1 MDLFL
6 DQRVLNFQRNTYD
19 FFGFL
24 GDIGGFYD
32 AVFIILRI
40 ILQPITTFSLKSFI
54 LTVMFRLVPSRKS
67 IT

>member
-6 DQRVLNFQRNTYD
+6 DQRVLTFNRNTYD

-32 AVFIILRI
+32 AIIIILKVM
-40 ILQPITTFSLKSFI
+40 LLPITTFNLKSFI
-54 LTVMFRLVPSRKS
+54 LTVMFRLVPSQKS
-67 IT
+67 IA